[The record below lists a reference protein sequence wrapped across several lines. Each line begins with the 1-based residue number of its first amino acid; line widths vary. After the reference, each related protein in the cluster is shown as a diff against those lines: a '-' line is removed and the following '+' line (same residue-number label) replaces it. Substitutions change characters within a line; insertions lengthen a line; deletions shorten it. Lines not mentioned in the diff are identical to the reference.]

1 MKKIYL
7 TPQAVMIAV
16 EQHLLD
22 TGSVEGITTSS
33 AVGVSIGEQD
43 NSDDD
48 NRGKSGGFWGSDDSL
63 W

>member
-1 MKKIYL
+1 
-7 TPQAVMIAV
+7 MIAV

-43 NSDDD
+43 TSDDD
-48 NRGKSGGFWGSDDSL
+48 NRGKSGGFWGNDDSL